1 MCIESLMSDTLA
13 TIQARRAEIARAIS
27 LLQTE
32 DQELATAE
40 AVLQR
45 FSRAAKPGSTVG
57 LPPNPRSRPRNQR
70 EFVLDVLAS
79 SEPVWLRSSDI
90 VRLAKLRWGVDLPEP
105 SLRPL
110 LSVMKQQRL
119 IVRKGRLVALSER
132 APETTRTGRPEV

>member
-1 MCIESLMSDTLA
+1 MSDTLV
-13 TIQARRAEIARAIS
+13 TIRARRAEIARAIS

-32 DQELATAE
+32 DRELATAE

-45 FSRAAKPGSTVG
+45 FSSAASPGATVG
-57 LPPNPRSRPRNQR
+57 VPPDRRSRPRNQR

-79 SEPVWLRSSDI
+79 SEPVWLRSSEI

-132 APETTRTGRPEV
+132 ALEATRTGRPEV